1 MDKIVVLQILL
12 LLAVAL
18 EEIMGI
24 QQELQ
29 GFLVE
34 VVVVVDSVK
43 QLHQH

>member
-1 MDKIVVLQILL
+1 MDKIVVLQIFL

-29 GFLVE
+29 GFLGE